1 MFEQSTQAGRAE
13 GGTDIVREAAATTA
27 ALACKP
33 FASHERWTAST
44 KMSSE
49 ALQPGQLIE
58 DTYRIVRRIGEGG
71 MGEVYEATHARLSG
85 RYAIK
90 LLLREVASDPTL
102 MARFQRE
109 AQITSSLRHPNIVQV
124 LDFRQLPGG
133 APYIVMEF
141 LEGVDLATEIQRTGP
156 LPLPRVQALL
166 EQIASG
172 LAAAHEQG
180 IIHRDLKPANLFLLV
195 LPGSHSELVK
205 IVDFGISKARAANT
219 QLTHAS
225 TVMGTPQYMAPEQA
239 MGKGDRLDA
248 RADQFSL
255 ATIAYEMIAGRCA
268 FAGDSIP
275 MVLYQLVHV
284 EAPPLLVQGRPVS
297 SAIEAVIRRGLA
309 KQPEARFPSVLDFA
323 RAFGAAVA
331 EGASRGVSL
340 AASAAEDKTLLA
352 PLGVASTSA
361 AGSVGSGLTASGS
374 PKGGVAASGPNTFEP
389 LASRGTAAESPATP
403 AARKRIIAVG
413 GAVVTLCALALV
425 FFLRARA
432 PSPAPSTTASFPPGE
447 SARPAALRP
456 PVPEAVPSPA
466 EPAAKQVNVDVQ
478 DALADLVVSIDGDD
492 PRPLPVHLL
501 KGSGSHQLVF
511 QAPGY
516 QARTMQL
523 DANKDVLL
531 VLSLKKL
538 HRAESSRARSEPP
551 AEPAEKSKP
560 SRFKRSFDAVKHVWL
575 GN

>member
-1 MFEQSTQAGRAE
+1 
-13 GGTDIVREAAATTA
+13 
-27 ALACKP
+27 
-33 FASHERWTAST
+33 
-44 KMSSE
+44 MSNE

-58 DTYRIVRRIGEGG
+58 DTYRIVRRVGEGG

-109 AQITSSLRHPNIVQV
+109 AQITSSLRHPSIVQV
-124 LDFRQLPGG
+124 LDFRQLPSGV
-133 APYIVMEF
+133 PYIVMEF
-141 LEGVDLATEIQRTGP
+141 LDGVDLATEIQKGP
-156 LPLPRVQALL
+156 MPLPRVQALL

-172 LAAAHEQG
+172 LSAAHEQG
-180 IIHRDLKPANLFLLV
+180 IIHRDLKPANLFLVV

-219 QLTHAS
+219 QLTQAS

-239 MGKGDRLDA
+239 MGRGDVLDA

-275 MVLYQLVHV
+275 MVLYQLVHT
-284 EAPPLLVQGRPVS
+284 EPPPLLVRGQSISPAVD
-297 SAIEAVIRRGLA
+297 AVIRRGLA
-309 KQPEARFPSVLDFA
+309 KRPENRYASVLDFA
-323 RAFGAAVA
+323 RAFSAAVA
-331 EGASRGVSL
+331 GGAAPGAPLLPSV
-340 AASAAEDKTLLA
+340 AEDRTLLA
-352 PLGVASTSA
+352 QVAPSSA
-361 AGSVGSGLTASGS
+361 SAVPMAHPTASASQGS
-374 PKGGVAASGPNTFEP
+374 SAVAPGPSTFEP
-389 LASRGTAAESPATP
+389 VLSRGTAPRTSAMP
-403 AARKRIIAVG
+403 AARKRVIAVVG
-413 GAVVTLCALALV
+413 TALGFCVLALV
-425 FFLRARA
+425 LFLRGRA
-432 PSPAPSTTASFPPGE
+432 PSAGPSTANATLPRE
-447 SARPAALRP
+447 AAKPTNP
-456 PVPEAVPSPA
+456 PVPAVVPA
-466 EPAAKQVNVDVQ
+466 VAAAAAEVSVDVQ
-478 DALADLVVSIDGDD
+478 DAPADLVVSIDGDD

-501 KGSGSHQLVF
+501 KGPGTHQFVF

-523 DANKDVLL
+523 DTNNDLML

-538 HRAESSRARSEPP
+538 RRAETGRARSEPP
-551 AEPAEKSKP
+551 AEQGEKGVP

>member
-1 MFEQSTQAGRAE
+1 
-13 GGTDIVREAAATTA
+13 
-27 ALACKP
+27 
-33 FASHERWTAST
+33 
-44 KMSSE
+44 MSSE
-49 ALQPGQLIE
+49 ALRPGQLIE

-109 AQITSSLRHPNIVQV
+109 AQVTSSLRHPNIVQV

-156 LPLPRVQALL
+156 MPLPRVQALL

-180 IIHRDLKPANLFLLV
+180 IIHRDLKPANLFLVV

-205 IVDFGISKARAANT
+205 IVDFGISKVRAANT
-219 QLTHAS
+219 QLTQAS

-239 MGKGDRLDA
+239 AGQGDRLDA

-284 EAPPLLVQGRPVS
+284 EQPPLVVQGRPVS
-297 SAIEAVIRRGLA
+297 PAIEAVIRRGLA
-309 KQPEARFPSVLDFA
+309 KQPEARYASVLDFA
-323 RAFGAAVA
+323 RAFSAAVA
-331 EGASRGVSL
+331 EGASRG
-340 AASAAEDKTLLA
+340 APASAAEDRTLLA
-352 PLGVASTSA
+352 GASPASA
-361 AGSVGSGLTASGS
+361 AASVAT
-374 PKGGVAASGPNTFEP
+374 SGPNTFEP
-389 LASRGTAAESPATP
+389 VASPGTEAGPGATP
-403 AARKRIIAVG
+403 TGRKRMLAVG
-413 GAVVTLCALALV
+413 GAVIVVCVLAVALM
-425 FFLRARA
+425 LRGRA
-432 PSPAPSTTASFPPGE
+432 PSSTPLTTASTPTGE
-447 SARPAALRP
+447 LRRPAASQ
-456 PVPEAVPSPA
+456 AVPLQ
-466 EPAAKQVNVDVQ
+466 AAPTADQVSVDVQ
-478 DALADLVVSIDGDD
+478 DAPANLVASIDGDD
-492 PRPLPVHLL
+492 PRPLPVYLI

-516 QARTMQL
+516 QARTMQI

-531 VLSLKKL
+531 ALSLKKL
-538 HRAESSRARSEPP
+538 HRSEASRPQPP
-551 AEPAEKSKP
+551 AEPTEKSKP
-560 SRFKRSFDAVKHVWL
+560 SRFKRSIDAVKNVWL
-575 GN
+575 GK

>member
-1 MFEQSTQAGRAE
+1 
-13 GGTDIVREAAATTA
+13 
-27 ALACKP
+27 
-33 FASHERWTAST
+33 
-44 KMSSE
+44 MSSE

-58 DTYRIVRRIGEGG
+58 DTYRIIRRIGEGG
-71 MGEVYEATHARLSG
+71 MGEVYEATHTRLSG

-102 MARFQRE
+102 MDRFQRE

-124 LDFRQLPGG
+124 QDFRQLPGG

-141 LEGVDLATEIQRTGP
+141 LEGVDLAAEIRRIGP
-156 LPLPRVQALL
+156 MPLPRVQALI

-172 LAAAHEQG
+172 LAATHEQG

-205 IVDFGISKARAANT
+205 IVDFGISKARAANR

-239 MGKGDRLDA
+239 VGQGDRLDA

-275 MVLYQLVHV
+275 TVLYQLVHV
-284 EAPPLLVQGRPVS
+284 EPPPLLVQGRPVS
-297 SAIEAVIRRGLA
+297 PAIEAVIRRGLA
-309 KQPEARFPSVLDFA
+309 KQPGDRYPSVLDFA
-323 RAFGAAVA
+323 RALGAAVA
-331 EGASRGVSL
+331 ESAPRGALL
-340 AASAAEDKTLLA
+340 AASVAEDRTLLA
-352 PLGVASTSA
+352 PVGA
-361 AGSVGSGLTASGS
+361 AAAAAPVGNRLPASGA
-374 PKGGVAASGPNTFEP
+374 PKDGAAASAPSTFAP
-389 LASRGTAAESPATP
+389 AASQGTADGTAARPV
-403 AARKRIIAVG
+403 ARKRMIVI
-413 GAVVTLCALALV
+413 GAAILAACVLALAL
-425 FFLRARA
+425 LGLTRTP
-432 PSPAPSTTASFPPGE
+432 PSTPSTTTYPTPGE
-447 SARPAALRP
+447 PARPAAIRP
-456 PVPEAVPSPA
+456 PEAVPSPVA
-466 EPAAKQVNVDVQ
+466 PAAEEISVDVQ
-478 DALADLVVSIDGDD
+478 DALADLAVSVDGDE
-492 PRPLPVHLL
+492 PRPLPVNIL

-523 DANKDVLL
+523 DANKDVML

-538 HRAESSRARSEPP
+538 HRSGTSRAHSEPP
-551 AEPAEKSKP
+551 AEPGEKNRP
-560 SRFKRSFDAVKHVWL
+560 GRFRRSFDAVKHVWL
-575 GN
+575 GK